1 MNAPTKI
8 PSLTPEH
15 HRKNLVKL
23 LQAASRRHNLW
34 EVFGDFVEMAA
45 IAMANSVDLLQR
57 TRREERYLALIRR
70 YEPTEQKLFPQML
83 AELTLA
89 LEFGPDDVLGKVF
102 GELELGNA
110 ARGQFF
116 TPYCVSTLM
125 ARQQVGNGD
134 DLRRLVA
141 EKGFVTVCEPAA
153 GAGAMVIAIAE
164 AMQSQGV
171 NYQLQLHV
179 TAQDIDARAVH
190 MSYLQLSLLHIPAV
204 VVLGN
209 TLLAEEREHWYT
221 PAHILGLWST
231 KLKRGY
237 SLGSAFDGQSV
248 PPSEVPSPP
257 PPLPLAPYAQMPLL

>member
-1 MNAPTKI
+1 MNAPAKN
-8 PSLTPEH
+8 PPLTPEL

-23 LQAASRRHNLW
+23 LQAASRRHHLW
-34 EVFGDFVEMAA
+34 EVFGDFVEMTA

-57 TRREERYLALIRR
+57 NRREERYLALIRR
-70 YEPTEQKLFPQML
+70 YEPSEQKLFPQML

-116 TPYCVSTLM
+116 TPYCVCTLM

-171 NYQLQLHV
+171 NYQLELHV

-190 MSYLQLSLLHIPAV
+190 MSYLQFSLLHIPAI

-221 PAHILGLWST
+221 PAHILGLWSA

-237 SLGSAFDGQSV
+237 SVGSAFDRQTES
-248 PPSEVPSPP
+248 PAETFTSPP
-257 PPLPLAPYAQMPLL
+257 PLSPAPLAQMLLF